1 MKVQKSIE
9 HYPAKEQATLRVIKD
24 KILEYVQPLI
34 IYCVTCVS
42 TTERE
47 WSCFSHTR
55 RRKEWTFECDL
66 LLVLPND
73 AIIDET
79 TKKTM
84 VEQTAAFGQVTLF
97 IHPLDYVM
105 QQIKE
110 GKSEEEIRKSW
121 EPKLSEF
128 KMVRKKYLL
137 YEDFE

>member
-42 TTERE
+42 TTQRE
-47 WSCFSHTR
+47 WSSFSGVGE
-55 RRKEWTFECDL
+55 RKEWTFECDL

-97 IHPLDYVM
+97 IHPVDYVM

-110 GKSEEEIRKSW
+110 GSVFFCGARDGA
-121 EPKLSEF
+121 
-128 KMVRKKYLL
+128 VVL
-137 YEDFE
+137 YEKDNATKLLTVTV

>member
-47 WSCFSHTR
+47 WSCFSRTG

-79 TKKTM
+79 TKKTV
-84 VEQTAAFGQVTLF
+84 VEQTAASGQVTLF
-97 IHPLDYVM
+97 IHAFDYVL

-110 GKSEEEIRKSW
+110 GSVFFRG
-121 EPKLSEF
+121 
-128 KMVRKKYLL
+128 VRDGAVLL
-137 YEDFE
+137 YERDNTTKLLPLKI